1 MAGFRLQP
9 DAASPAAQPVA
20 DGASRPAERYDL
32 SALDLLL
39 ILAENWK
46 RLLVVP
52 LLAGTIALGVSFML
66 TPMFSATAR
75 ILPPQ
80 QTGLAAML
88 ASQFG
93 SLAGLA
99 GAATGIKSPA
109 DQYVSMLKGQT
120 IYNAIIERF
129 KLRERYGTTYIE
141 ETRRA
146 LEDRISIAAGVKD
159 GVISIEVED
168 ADPKFAADVANAFVE
183 MLADTTRRLA
193 LTEAA
198 ERRAFFEQK
207 LDEARRSL
215 EQAESGLRGSAV
227 DRDLLKTEP
236 RAAIEEVARLKAA
249 TTAAEVRIASM
260 RGFMSESNPDL
271 RQAMQEL
278 AALRAQLAKAEA
290 GGAQRGGQG
299 HGEYVSKY
307 RDFKYREALF
317 EMMAKQYELARLD
330 EARDGTVIQVIDTA
344 VPAEW
349 KSRPKRAL
357 IAVITT
363 IAVFFLLFGFLLAS
377 TLLRS
382 AGQDPATTDK
392 VARLRAA
399 LPFGRRR
406 RRAPAKAR

>member
-1 MAGFRLQP
+1 MAGLRLQP
-9 DAASPAAQPVA
+9 DAVPAESDAA
-20 DGASRPAERYDL
+20 AATEARPAERFNM
-32 SALDLLL
+32 SAIDLLL
-39 ILAENWK
+39 ILAEHWK

-52 LLAGTIALGVSFML
+52 LLAGTLALGVSSLM

-99 GAATGIKSPA
+99 GAATGIKSPT
-109 DQYVSMLKGQT
+109 DQYVSMLKGHT

-129 KLRERYGTTYIE
+129 GLRERYGTEYIE
-141 ETRRA
+141 ETRQA
-146 LEDRISIAAGVKD
+146 LEHRVSIVAGVKD
-159 GVISIEVED
+159 GVISIHVED
-168 ADPKFAADVANAFVE
+168 ADPKFAADMANAFVE
-183 MLADTTRRLA
+183 MLAETTRRLA

-207 LDEARRSL
+207 LDESRRAL

-260 RGFMSESNPDL
+260 RGFMSGANPDL
-271 RQAMQEL
+271 RQAEQEL
-278 AALRAQLAKAEA
+278 AALRAQLARAEA
-290 GGAQRGGQG
+290 RGASPGASGPS
-299 HGEYVSKY
+299 EYVSRY
-307 RDFKYREALF
+307 RDFKYREVLF
-317 EMMAKQYELARLD
+317 EMMAKQYELARLE
-330 EARDGTVIQVIDTA
+330 EARDGTVIQVIDAA

-357 IAVITT
+357 IAVMTT
-363 IAVFFLLFGFLLAS
+363 VAVFFLCFGLLLAAS
-377 TLLRS
+377 LLRS
-382 AGQDPATTDK
+382 AGQDPSTAPK
-392 VARLRAA
+392 VARLRTA

-406 RRAPAKAR
+406 AGPSARAR